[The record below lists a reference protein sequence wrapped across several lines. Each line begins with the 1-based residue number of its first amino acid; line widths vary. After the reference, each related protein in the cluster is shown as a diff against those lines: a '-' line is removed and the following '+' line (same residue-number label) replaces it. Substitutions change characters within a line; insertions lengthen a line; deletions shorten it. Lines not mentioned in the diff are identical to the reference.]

1 VRTRSNWNQL
11 NYILLAEA
19 SLIITSLLVYQST
32 SELNFPSQ
40 IRVSK
45 VLFASVC
52 ALGIIAGIAPKWFS
66 FASRSEK
73 HSGEMVAGHHPD
85 CGYFPGH
92 IVLLGG
98 RVFCA
103 GCSGLVLGASF
114 ALFGLIFDYF
124 PFEAEIGFWFGV
136 LLVGLGLAQHYID
149 FGSGWVHLWLNF
161 WFVQGAWFMFEAI
174 QVMGLSFLITA
185 YFISATIFWIYAR
198 IRISQW
204 IHVGVCNKCD
214 EICSIRFE

>member
-92 IVLLGG
+92 IVLLG
-98 RVFCA
+98 
-103 GCSGLVLGASF
+103 
-114 ALFGLIFDYF
+114 D
-124 PFEAEIGFWFGV
+124 
-136 LLVGLGLAQHYID
+136 
-149 FGSGWVHLWLNF
+149 LWLNF

-185 YFISATIFWIYAR
+185 YFLSATIFWIYAR

-214 EICSIRFE
+214 ETCSIRFE